1 MDASGKYELQEIQF
15 SREML
20 YWVYNMLI
28 PEECQLPVSVWLQY
42 DEEQQTIDLPREFQ
56 LTATI
61 ATISGQDSCID
72 VSTGAGKTLCMILP
86 CLLTPEHMAI
96 IASPLKWLQAVQVL
110 TFSQYQIKAI
120 AINEDTPS
128 NPDIW
133 QNVTYSTS
141 GQVKIRG
148 KRTL

>member
-1 MDASGKYELQEIQF
+1 
-15 SREML
+15 
-20 YWVYNMLI
+20 
-28 PEECQLPVSVWLQY
+28 
-42 DEEQQTIDLPREFQ
+42 LPREFQ

-72 VSTGAGKTLCMILP
+72 VSTGAGKTLYDPP

-133 QNVTYSTS
+133 QVC
-141 GQVKIRG
+141 
-148 KRTL
+148 